1 MSLARTHRVA
11 ILLITLLAMTALLAA
26 CQPNPENLIISPNL
40 GEQLA
45 AIEAGQ
51 EVVAAK
57 PKTLAD
63 LAPEEVIAGLPEDVV
78 AALANADPVN
88 GEAVATANGCIACH
102 AIVEGEEKACPTW
115 HNLGNTAVNRVT
127 GEGPANYLYNSIV
140 NPTAYVVSGYTAG
153 VMPAIYADVL
163 TVQDQADIVAFIL
176 AHDTP

>member
-102 AIVEGEEKACPTW
+102 AIV
-115 HNLGNTAVNRVT
+115 GNTAVNRVT